1 MFTQLVTYS
10 VIPHIPKHN
19 FDMLFN
25 LQTEHHPATH
35 FSCSSLLVTP
45 YVAQASQTKIPTAG
59 NNTPYRTDHV
69 RLSHP
74 LLLDLLPSDATG
86 LGTPSTPLHR
96 TGSATSA
103 LRSYMLHT
111 DDCCCA
117 LCSVA
122 IVLNTFSFDSQAR

>member
-35 FSCSSLLVTP
+35 FSYSSLLVTP
-45 YVAQASQTKIPTAG
+45 YVAQASQMKIPTAG
-59 NNTPYRTDHV
+59 NTPYRTDHL
-69 RLSHP
+69 RHSH
-74 LLLDLLPSDATG
+74 LLLFVVLSSNVIG

-96 TGSATSA
+96 TGSTTSA
-103 LRSYMLHT
+103 PRSYMLHT
-111 DDCCCA
+111 DDCYA
-117 LCSVA
+117 LCFTV
-122 IVLNTFSFDSQAR
+122 IVLSIFSFDFCIC